1 MPRTNGADEANM
13 IERERHGTRQ
23 TSAGGPRRSTQ
34 KAQAREDDIYRAAA
48 RIFHRKGYAATSLQ
62 DIADEVGL
70 LKGSLYYYI
79 DSKEDLLFG
88 ITQTIHRL
96 AASIAEETAG
106 LDDGPAGK
114 LAFLIEQHVASF
126 GVNLEMIRVFYTEYE
141 ALGPER
147 RGLVIAERRRYEST
161 VLGLI
166 EQGQRDGEFCPDLD
180 ARVAN
185 NAVLTTVNTIYMW
198 FDPRRDDLPA
208 IAEQYASMGLRSLR
222 CPPEHDHAPAVS
234 AADRP
239 HPTRRSP
246 RR

>member
-1 MPRTNGADEANM
+1 VPRTNGADEANM

-23 TSAGGPRRSTQ
+23 SSAGGPRRSTQ

-88 ITQTIHRL
+88 ITETIHRL
-96 AASIAEETAG
+96 AASVADATAA
-106 LDDGPAGK
+106 LDDGPSEK
-114 LAFLIEQHVASF
+114 LRFLVEQHVASF
-126 GVNLEMIRVFYTEYE
+126 GVNLQMIRVFYTEYE
-141 ALGPER
+141 ALGPDR
-147 RGLVIAERRRYEST
+147 RRVVINERRRYESA

-166 EQGQRDGEFCPDLD
+166 EDGQRDGEFCPDLD

-185 NAVLTTVNTIYMW
+185 NAVLTMVNTIYMW
-198 FDPRRDDLPA
+198 FDDRRDDLPA
-208 IAEQYASMGLRSLR
+208 IAEQYASMVLGSLR
-222 CPPEHDHAPAVS
+222 CPPEHDHPPAVS
-234 AADRP
+234 AAARP

>member
-1 MPRTNGADEANM
+1 MV
-13 IERERHGTRQ
+13 ERERHGTRQ
-23 TSAGGPRRSTQ
+23 TSAGGPRRSTP

-88 ITQTIHRL
+88 ITETIHRL
-96 AASIAEETAG
+96 AAAIAEETAV
-106 LDDGPAGK
+106 LDGGPADK
-114 LAFLIEQHVASF
+114 LRFLVEQHVASF
-126 GVNLEMIRVFYTEYE
+126 GENLQMIRVFYTEYG
-141 ALGPER
+141 ALGPQR
-147 RGLVIAERRRYEST
+147 RRVVMDERRRYEST

-166 EQGQRDGEFCPDLD
+166 EAGQRSGEFCQDLD

-185 NAVLTTVNTIYMW
+185 NAVLTMVNTIYMW
-198 FDPRRDDLPA
+198 FDARRDDLPA
-208 IAEQYASMGLRSLR
+208 IAEQYASMALGSLR
-222 CPPEHDHAPAVS
+222 CPPGHDHAANVS
-234 AADRP
+234 AAGQP